1 MVYVGMTLLL
11 GFAAVNTGNNLLYL
25 LVSALLGFMAVS
37 GWLGQ
42 QNLRNLNLRLVM
54 PHEIFVGQPTLIG
67 VRVLNQRRR
76 LPAFLIR
83 VGLGDDEPL
92 FPQIGAT
99 SHEERSLLLSFSKR
113 GHHQIDSLWISSCFP
128 INFFVRSLRVPLNQ
142 TFIVFPQPQSE
153 PVPVASGNSEQR
165 QHAASASSGDSGDL
179 RSIHDYQGGEPLK
192 SIHWKLSAR
201 HNNFKVKQHEGLAS
215 QPVIID
221 FDQLG
226 GNLENRIGRATGLA
240 INQLRRHHPVGLK
253 LAGKLIPPQSG
264 GGQRRRLLTE
274 LALYDGR

>member
-25 LVSALLGFMAVS
+25 LVSALLGFMAIS

-42 QNLRNLNLRLVM
+42 QNLRNLSLSLVL
-54 PHEIFVGQPTLIG
+54 PPEIFVGQQTLIG
-67 VRVLNQRRR
+67 VRLQNRRRR

-83 VGLGDDEPL
+83 VELGEEKPL
-92 FPQIGAT
+92 FSQVNAAG
-99 SHEERSLLLSFSKR
+99 HEDRSLLLSFHKR
-113 GHHQIDSLWISSCFP
+113 GHHQIDSLWLGSCFP
-128 INFFVRSLRVPLNQ
+128 INFFVRSLRISLNQ
-142 TFIVFPQPQSE
+142 TLVVFPQPLPS
-153 PVPVASGNSEQR
+153 PVPAANGQSDHRQR
-165 QHAASASSGDSGDL
+165 QASVNRGDSGDL

-201 HNNFKVKQHEGLAS
+201 HNNFKVKQQEGLSA

-221 FDQLG
+221 FEQLDG
-226 GNLENRIGRATGLA
+226 SFEKRICRATGLV
-240 INQLRRHHPVGLK
+240 INQLRRQHPVGLK

-264 GGQRRRLLTE
+264 NVQRRRLLTE